1 MSKRSYEIDMVN
13 GPLLGK
19 ILRFSIPL
27 MLSGILQLLFNAA
40 DIVVVGQFT
49 GSDALAAVGSTGSLN
64 NLIVNIFLGL
74 SIGSSVLV
82 ARYYGAQDWRNV
94 HEVVHTSVLISGVAG
109 VILIFV
115 GILLAEPLLRLMGT
129 PPEVLDQAV
138 LYMRIVFAGMPA
150 LMVYD
155 FGAAI
160 LRAVGDTR
168 RPLIFL
174 FIAGLI
180 NVGLNLFF
188 VIVFHMGVAGVALA
202 TVISQCISAA
212 LVLLC
217 LSRSTTSY
225 KLYWRQLRIT
235 RDKLLQIVR
244 IGLPAGI
251 QGAVFSISNVL
262 IQSSI
267 NSFGYIAVAGNT
279 AASNIE
285 GFVYT
290 SMNSLYQ
297 ASLSFTSQN
306 TGARKVE
313 RIVPVLVRCLGC
325 VIAIGVGLSA
335 IVLLLGRVLL
345 GIYSPDAQVIQFGL
359 GRLSVV
365 CSTYFLCGIMDVACG
380 SIRGMGYSI
389 TPTIVSLTGA
399 CGLRILWIYTIFALN
414 RSLFTLYL
422 SYPVSWALTFA
433 AHLVCFII
441 FFNRWKK
448 KTLAAKAQEAKI
460 AEKKPAEPAVIS

>member
-1 MSKRSYEIDMVN
+1 MTAMKRSYEIDMCH

-19 ILRFSIPL
+19 ILRFSVPL
-27 MLSGILQLLFNAA
+27 MFSGILQLLFNAA

-49 GSDALAAVGSTGSLN
+49 GSDALAAVGSTGPLN

-94 HEVVHTSVLISGVAG
+94 HDVVHTSMLLSAIFG
-109 VILIFV
+109 VILIFLGV
-115 GILLAEPLLRLMGT
+115 LLAGPLLELMGT
-129 PPEVLDQAV
+129 PENVLDQAV
-138 LYMRIVFAGMPA
+138 LYMRIIFAGMPA
-150 LMVYD
+150 MMIYN

-174 FIAGLI
+174 LIAGII
-180 NVGLNLFF
+180 NVALNLFF
-188 VIVFHMGVAGVALA
+188 VIVLNMGVAGVALA
-202 TVISQCISAA
+202 TVLSQCISAA
-212 LVLLC
+212 LVVLC
-217 LSRSTTSY
+217 LLKSDGCY
-225 KLYWRQLRIT
+225 QLYLRDLHISK
-235 RDKLLQIVR
+235 DKLFEIIR

-267 NSFGYIAVAGNT
+267 NSFGSIAVAGNT

-306 TGARKVE
+306 VGAMQAK
-313 RIVPVLVRCLGC
+313 RIIPVLLRCLGC

-335 IVLLLGRVLL
+335 LALLFGNQLL
-345 GIYSPDAQVIQFGL
+345 GIYSSDPQVIEYGL
-359 GRLSVV
+359 GRMSVV
-365 CSTYFLCGIMDVACG
+365 CLTYFLCGMMDVTCG
-380 SIRGMGYSI
+380 SIRGMGYSV
-389 TPTIVSLTGA
+389 TPTVVSLAGA
-399 CGLRILWIYTIFALN
+399 CGLRVLWIFSIFLLN
-414 RSLFTLYL
+414 RSLFVLYL
-422 SYPVSWALTFA
+422 SYPISWAITFA
-433 AHLVCFII
+433 AHLVCFIV
-441 FFNRWKK
+441 FFRRWKQK
-448 KTLAAKAQEAKI
+448 NASAI
-460 AEKKPAEPAVIS
+460 AEKEQELATETQNA